1 MLVLKDDEK
10 SVEFEISLLHFM
22 SSVVVTVVLS
32 LFVTFRFILVKLSA
46 ELGTIAIILVLPPIY
61 TESGAFVTD

>member
-10 SVEFEISLLHFM
+10 SVVFEISLLHFM

>member
-10 SVEFEISLLHFM
+10 SVVFEISLLHFM

-32 LFVTFRFILVKLSA
+32 LFVTFRFILVKLSV

>member
-32 LFVTFRFILVKLSA
+32 LFVTFRFILVKLSV

>member
-10 SVEFEISLLHFM
+10 SVVFEISLLHLM

-32 LFVTFRFILVKLSA
+32 LFVTLRLILVKLSV
-46 ELGTIAIILVLPPIY
+46 EFGTIAIMLVLPPIY